1 MSSKKILLFGAGH
14 RIGCAIAKK
23 YLQNGY
29 SVIAH
34 YRENRAE
41 LQHFIDTNPQYT
53 SKIEW
58 LKLDLLK
65 EGNLLE
71 EVVDWNSIEMVV
83 YSVAQFNKG
92 NLFDSDNFKEM
103 VELNSFIPVNI
114 ARMYKNNSDSGIFTI
129 FTDANISRVHNSYQN
144 YRISKLFLS
153 EFIRQMAVT
162 VGDGF
167 RINGIAPGTVLP
179 PDEDVESYVRA
190 SNLAVIKKEVSLESV
205 VSTVEF
211 IHNNESLTG
220 EIIHVD
226 GGVHT
231 I

>member
-34 YRENRAE
+34 YRENRSE
-41 LQHFIDTNPQYT
+41 LQRFIDTNPQYT